1 MAQQLFFSRDTKV
14 FIKFGTKVWDL
25 PVLDGFSFSQAT
37 NSSEITLAEMEG
49 SGGSSRRG
57 RKQFNDSLAPAEWSF
72 ATYVRPFK
80 SAASGAGIADGA
92 ALTHAVE
99 EVLWGLFLGGKTYAD
114 DHQLFQDSTPVE
126 VAPAAAV
133 VGASYV
139 INSIG
144 NTTQLQFNTL
154 VGTTV
159 VATSRVVGTSYIITG
174 LGSTTQ
180 AEWNTLAGTS
190 GVTYAVGATITATG
204 AGAQD
209 GTLGQAYAAGDAI
222 VAAAAGGGT
231 ATLEQVVNVP
241 TTLSSKFNADLS
253 NSATLGTADIFF
265 VIGDTNRKVY
275 KLKDCV
281 VNEASLDFDID
292 GIATINWSGMSSE
305 IIDMT
310 SRTITQAAIPAFNAE
325 VADAS
330 VVSAPSTSHP
340 GGDVWLD
347 SDDGHRLH
355 TILTVP
361 ASGNTTVTGA
371 IYEGTT
377 STTNFIRNRL
387 TQLTVVPTTQNPTG
401 DGTNEL
407 ETSYAITLTGGNI
420 TMSNNVTFITP
431 EEIGLVNTPI
441 GHVTGTRSVS
451 GSMNCYLSKDTTAT
465 NNSADLWEDLKSISS
480 VVTNSFALDFKIGG
494 TATGVPRLQVSMPTC
509 HLEIPTHS
517 IEDVISVETAFN
529 ALPSTIDGT
538 NEATITYFSKQ

>member
-14 FIKFGTKVWDL
+14 YIKFGTKVWDL

-80 SAASGAGIADGA
+80 AAAGAAAGTADA
-92 ALTHAVE
+92 LALTHAVE
-99 EVLWGLFLGGKTYAD
+99 EVLWGMFLGGKTYAD
-114 DHQLFQDSTPVE
+114 DHQLFQDSPPVE
-126 VAPAAAV
+126 VAASAA
-133 VGASYV
+133 
-139 INSIG
+139 
-144 NTTQLQFNTL
+144 
-154 VGTTV
+154 
-159 VATSRVVGTSYIITG
+159 VVGTSYVITG
-174 LGSTTQ
+174 LGTTTQ
-180 AEWNTLAGTS
+180 AQFNTLAGTS
-190 GVTYAVGATITATG
+190 GET
-204 AGAQD
+204 
-209 GTLGQAYAAGDAI
+209 YAAGDAI
-222 VAAAAGGGT
+222 IAAAAGAGNG
-231 ATLEQVVNVP
+231 TLEQVVNVP

-265 VIGDTNRKVY
+265 VLGDTNRKVY

-310 SRTITQAAIPAFNAE
+310 SKTHTGATNPPAYDAHRDGGTVDI
-325 VADAS
+325 VA
-330 VVSAPSTSHP
+330 
-340 GGDVWLD
+340 GDVMLD
-347 SDDGHRLH
+347 SSAGHRLSVVIDP
-355 TILTVP
+355 TSAGT
-361 ASGNTTVTGA
+361 ATMTGA

-387 TQLTVVPTTQNPTG
+387 TQLTVVPTTQDPDG
-401 DGTNEL
+401 DSVNEL
-407 ETSYAITLTGGNI
+407 ESSYAITLTGGNI
-420 TMSNNVTFITP
+420 TMTNNVTFITP

-441 GHVTGTRSVS
+441 GHVTGTRSIS

-480 VVTNSFALDFKIGG
+480 VVTNSFALNFKIGG
-494 TATGVPRLQVSMPTC
+494 TTAGIPRLEVSMPTC